1 MISSETTY
9 HAARARGAYGYI
21 SPPDWSATSSSAGDT
36 GTLVVPTGFNITDA
50 VTTVASNAT
59 AGSWTAAPE
68 IDPSLAVGGFASLLG
83 GVAVLRSRR
92 A

>member
-1 MISSETTY
+1 
-9 HAARARGAYGYI
+9 
-21 SPPDWSATSSSAGDT
+21 
-36 GTLVVPTGFNITDA
+36 LVVPTGFNITDA

-68 IDPSLAVGGFASLLG
+68 IDPSLAISGLVLLLS
-83 GVAVLRSRR
+83 GVAVLRGRR